1 MRYRR
6 RERMVDWRESVDVDV
21 VADEAM
27 KSESKIRR
35 DYHYINGGEDVNVD
49 DTVPANDGEDVA
61 GMQ

>member
-1 MRYRR
+1 
-6 RERMVDWRESVDVDV
+6 MVDWRESVDVDV